1 VVDNDGWIARFV
13 QFFGP
18 LLAAWSA
25 FLAFLVHLKKI
36 RNAERDASHDRF
48 LDEFDRLSH
57 QLNVKVE
64 ECDMV
69 RDRLAESERI
79 SNERLGRA
87 VIAESKNIALEH
99 ELGRPSILPGTTEPE
114 HKGNG
119 G

>member
-1 VVDNDGWIARFV
+1 
-13 QFFGP
+13 
-18 LLAAWSA
+18 LAAWSA

-48 LDEFDRLSH
+48 LDEFDRISH

-64 ECDMV
+64 ECDLV
-69 RDRLAESERI
+69 RDKLAESERI

-87 VIAESKNIALEH
+87 VIAESKLVALDNAE
-99 ELGRPSILPGTTEPE
+99 GRPTILPGTTEGE